1 MAVETDN
8 DMLVRVQQ
16 ENFSIDEE
24 LERVRAQ
31 SSRIGGIAMF
41 LGTAR
46 DRSKGR
52 DVSSMNFEHYEGM
65 AQKKL
70 KEIRQQALQ
79 DFDIIE
85 ALVLH
90 RHGPI
95 EIGEN
100 IVLIIV
106 GAEHRAD
113 AFKACR
119 WCIDELKKI
128 TPIWKMEHTP
138 EGEVWVEE
146 HP

>member
-1 MAVETDN
+1 MAVETDK

-128 TPIWKMEHTP
+128 TPI
-138 EGEVWVEE
+138 
-146 HP
+146 